1 MRKDK
6 KNRKSKKI
14 ENAIIKTLN
23 ELEYHNNSFDSY
35 NMDNVNKIVDLPIF
49 PLRNETIEFILKSNV
64 KVPQKVYFLDAIDHA
79 VLAKKIK
86 YSITREERYTFLKQI
101 FEELKTY
108 ECRSSS
114 LFLWTLKEYIE
125 TGMKNELIEHDFLCP
140 ELAGFDVY
148 KTIKELISLV
158 PGDDSSTPR
167 FVLRRIKD
175 SVLELEIDYFK
186 NTVINFNIIGL
197 KSKLEIDCRD
207 HEINMDNLLIIPF
220 LDRNTTAEE
229 MLKYYR
235 RLFDIG
241 IGPNTRFENNKNFIQ
256 VIMEKHWYGN
266 DMKFIYKLIELA
278 IKYHFDVNE
287 QPTLLPTLLNKNID
301 VYKFLKLFI
310 DNGYNINKDN
320 LDFFETIDKIN
331 TGYINNTNQMYKIAK
346 FKGVID
352 ILKLKLNE
360 KGYEVVDNFE
370 EVLLSMHEEFTD
382 ILFMLCSYYRYIIPA
397 IGEEWS
403 IKIIENRESYIN
415 DYDGPISVNETITG
429 LHLFLDEI
437 FSKIN
442 NDVEDCKQLSLKYE
456 Q

>member
-1 MRKDK
+1 MNKTK
-6 KNRKSKKI
+6 KSRKSKKT
-14 ENAIIKTLN
+14 ENIIINTLN
-23 ELEYHNNSFDSY
+23 ELGYSDVRNIDKVLN
-35 NMDNVNKIVDLPIF
+35 LPIF
-49 PLRNETIEFILKSNV
+49 PLPLKKEMIEYILKLDLNV
-64 KVPQKVYFLDAIDHA
+64 AQKIFFLDTIDKA
-79 VLAKKIK
+79 LIMKKIECGLTK
-86 YSITREERYTFLKQI
+86 EERYAFLKDI
-101 FEELKTY
+101 FEELKA
-108 ECRSSS
+108 EIDDEHP
-114 LFLWTLKEYIE
+114 LFLWTIKEYFE
-125 TGMKNELIEHDFLCP
+125 TAIKNGLIEFDILCP
-140 ELAGFDVY
+140 KIVGFDILE
-148 KTIKELISLV
+148 TIKEIFYSDKIRDYKTKEITLERTKESLLNLK
-158 PGDDSSTPR
+158 TN
-167 FVLRRIKD
+167 
-175 SVLELEIDYFK
+175 YFK
-186 NTVINFNIIGL
+186 NIVLNFNIIGL
-197 KSKLEIDCRD
+197 KSKLKGDCSDCNID
-207 HEINMDNLLIIPF
+207 INELLILQFEYKNIT
-220 LDRNTTAEE
+220 LDEA
-229 MLKYYR
+229 LKYYR

-241 IGPNTRFENNKNFIQ
+241 IGPNVRFEENKSFIQ

-301 VYKFLKLFI
+301 VYKFLKLFM
-310 DNGYNINKDN
+310 DNGYDINKDN

-346 FKGVID
+346 FKSVID

-382 ILFMLCSYYRYIIPA
+382 ILFMLCSYYRYIISA
-397 IGEEWS
+397 IGDEWS
-403 IKIIENRESYIN
+403 TKIIDNRASYIN

-429 LHLFLDEI
+429 LRLFLDEI